1 MNIIDISIIFV
12 SNNLKMIAS
21 IPSKTVFHI
30 IERTIKQ
37 YRKFAQKNISLVV
50 NDITIDQAMVLAF
63 LEKHPDLSQK
73 EIASLVFK
81 DNASMTRMI
90 NLMVTKKYLNRS
102 INPKNRRRFNLEIT
116 TKGKQVLE
124 NLGPIVND
132 NRNKALNG
140 VTEEELLQLESIL
153 KKIVS
158 NCN

>member
-1 MNIIDISIIFV
+1 
-12 SNNLKMIAS
+12 
-21 IPSKTVFHI
+21 
-30 IERTIKQ
+30 
-37 YRKFAQKNISLVV
+37 
-50 NDITIDQAMVLAF
+50 MVLAF